1 MTTIHL
7 IVPGTPVSCQS
18 KRESLRRWKEK
29 VAAVA
34 RAHVSRPQSGNDL
47 AIAITYF
54 FRVPP
59 RCDTDNLSKP
69 ICDALSK
76 IVYLD
81 DRQIAERLARRVS
94 LNGPFFLSGMPPQ
107 LALALCVGDEFVH
120 IKILKAGTSRS
131 LPLRTQLALAWC

>member
-18 KRESLRRWKEK
+18 KRESLRRWKDK

-69 ICDALSK
+69 ICDAHEHG
-76 IVYLD
+76 
-81 DRQIAERLARRVS
+81 DRHPDAHGHRHPDAHRDRHAHE
-94 LNGPFFLSGMPPQ
+94 
-107 LALALCVGDEFVH
+107 
-120 IKILKAGTSRS
+120 
-131 LPLRTQLALAWC
+131 